1 MKTCFFT
8 CWSSKLGCI
17 IFSRKCYSKFNIYG
31 FIIKTNLLK
40 FHSHYLSSTSFW
52 TLLQKKLWLLKTF
65 SEDLFTKTKGIL
77 NPIQDWA
84 GQKKCLLPVGST
96 VTSSIVGISPQT
108 FLIFCFNHFATLV
121 WNIKFIPG
129 TTLELLNLNQDHTLK
144 KPSFLVKPLQN
155 WSYDNFSHRNVR
167 VGNLWSQIFNSAL
180 VTRKILFVTSWKE
193 FIMS

>member
-1 MKTCFFT
+1 MKAYFFT
-8 CWSSKLGCI
+8 YWSRKLGCI
-17 IFSRKCYSKFNIYG
+17 IFSRKRYSKFNIYG

-40 FHSHYLSSTSFW
+40 FPSHYLSSTSFW
-52 TLLQKKLWLLKTF
+52 TLLQKNFWLLKTF

-77 NPIQDWA
+77 NPIQDWV
-84 GQKKCLLPVGST
+84 GQKKCLLPVSST
-96 VTSSIVGISPQT
+96 VTSSIVRISPQT

-121 WNIKFIPG
+121 SNIKFIPG
-129 TTLELLNLNQDHTLK
+129 TSLKLLNLNQDHTLK

-155 WSYDNFSHRNVR
+155 WSYNSFSHRNIR

-180 VTRKILFVTSWKE
+180 VTWIILFVTSWKE